1 MYTAK
6 NVRFKLEVAKRGF
19 LQASVGIHGGS
30 KVNRG
35 WEKGEL
41 LLYSFLCLP
50 SFCSSSNLKSGTCT
64 TIVHNASVLICL
76 INLV

>member
-1 MYTAK
+1 VYTAK
-6 NVRFKLEVAKRGF
+6 NVRFELEVAKREF
-19 LQASVGIHGGS
+19 LQASVGIHGSS

-41 LLYSFLCLP
+41 FLYSFLCLP

-64 TIVHNASVLICL
+64 TIVHNASVLIWL